1 MKKTMK
7 KSFYPYGNGMKPFL
21 LILVSMFLLS
31 GQTALAK
38 VFNVD
43 EVVFAA
49 FPVGNIKDDAFIV
62 GKVKKQL
69 KNGDYQLSVLDY
81 VEGHD
86 YGSSCIP
93 MVKKEDPNA
102 TALGYEKGW
111 EMWQDT
117 TKLDTQNLDYVVPKE
132 NVLSLGYGKQYFVER
147 NNLYIVFGR
156 WKSDAPVMTLD
167 RIERAQRESKAIGL
181 DELIPVFDLVKYHR
195 KVYYDTNNRPL
206 YAFERVQPAIEM
218 LEKVQMIFDEN
229 LEFAKK
235 WRAKERDW
243 KQIGLSSYDYFMV
256 EAVDKALFDAEDLL
270 YEEGIENA
278 GVDKVEN
285 LKELVKKLKRVF

>member
-1 MKKTMK
+1 MKNKITLCVSPNLMRFK
-7 KSFYPYGNGMKPFL
+7 FL
-21 LILVSMFLLS
+21 IVLLMFGVFS
-31 GQTALAK
+31 SQNVLAK
-38 VFNVD
+38 TFENG

-49 FPVGNIKDDAFIV
+49 FPVGNIKNDAFIV
-62 GKVKKQL
+62 GKVKRQL
-69 KNGDYQLSVLDY
+69 KNGDYLLSVLDY

-86 YGSSCIP
+86 YGSSCVP

-167 RIERAQRESKAIGL
+167 RIARAQRESKAIGL

-218 LEKVQMIFDEN
+218 LEQVQVIFREKP
-229 LEFAKK
+229 EFSKLWKAKQ
-235 WRAKERDW
+235 RDW
-243 KQIGLSSYDYFMV
+243 KQISLSSYDYFMI
-256 EAVDKALFDAEDLL
+256 EAVDKVLFDAEDLL

-278 GVDKVEN
+278 GTDKVEK
-285 LKELVKKLKRVF
+285 LKDLVKQLKRTS